1 MENYYLYSLAIWLVS
16 IAPLWLA
23 HFVGSLLAEI
33 SFVLHGRTRRV
44 VYRNLEHVLP
54 PGTSSWK
61 RWSVARGAFRN
72 FSYSVIDF
80 FRIPRMTLPKAD
92 LYIADCK
99 GWEYLEA
106 AQASAVGGVFAT
118 LHMGSWELAGVYL
131 GMRGVPLTAAALP
144 HHDPRINQIFLG
156 NRESWGMEVVP
167 VGGALAKLEDAV
179 SRGRFIGLVVD
190 RDINGHGPVLPF
202 FGQPAR
208 VPNGHVLLALR
219 TGAWIIPV
227 VTYRRPDGK
236 LVIDMAP
243 PIIPDPATD
252 STDELVLR
260 CLQVLEGFIGDH
272 PDQWSMFY
280 DLWKQ

>member
-1 MENYYLYSLAIWLVS
+1 MENYHLYSLAIWLVS
-16 IAPLWLA
+16 MAPLWLA

-33 SFVLHGRTRRV
+33 SFVLHVRTRRV

-80 FRIPRMTLPKAD
+80 FRIPRMTLRKAD

-99 GWEYLEA
+99 GWEHLQA
-106 AQASAVGGVFAT
+106 AQASGVGGVFAT

-144 HHDPRINQIFLG
+144 HRDPRINQIFLG

-208 VPNGHVLLALR
+208 VPDGHVRLALR
-219 TGAWIIPV
+219 TGAWIIPA

-252 STDELVLR
+252 SSDELVLR
-260 CLQVLEGFIGDH
+260 CLQVLEKFISDH